1 MYPAKESPGIPMHP
15 VPGWNT
21 TKAWMTGSFE
31 KRKKDTGR
39 RHKMFGQIK
48 GKLEFFSVSF
58 LAGGKSRKKGESDAD
73 KRRTKR
79 KLQGKKRS

>member
-21 TKAWMTGSFE
+21 TKAWMTGSFK

-39 RHKMFGQIK
+39 RHKMVWSDKRETGI
-48 GKLEFFSVSF
+48 FFSF
-58 LAGGKSRKKGESDAD
+58 LFIWLKKPEERRK
-73 KRRTKR
+73 RCR
-79 KLQGKKRS
+79 

>member
-48 GKLEFFSVSF
+48 GNWNFFQF
-58 LAGGKSRKKGESDAD
+58 PFYLAEKPEERRK
-73 KRRTKR
+73 RCR
-79 KLQGKKRS
+79 

>member
-1 MYPAKESPGIPMHP
+1 MCPASECTGSPMHS
-15 VPGWNT
+15 VTGWNT

-39 RHKMFGQIK
+39 RHNMFGQIK

-58 LAGGKSRKKGESDAD
+58 LSG
-73 KRRTKR
+73 
-79 KLQGKKRS
+79 